1 MGCTKMSA
9 VNSEPWKFASLDE
22 LLAIARAME
31 QEAIDGYV
39 ALSRRMALLG
49 RLDLA
54 QVFDSL
60 VLEEK
65 GHLRQVQEW
74 REASGHPQSKL
85 EVDAPENLYDD
96 EGAGLVA
103 PELMSAYRAFSM
115 AVRNEERAFMFWTYV
130 SANAGSNEV
139 RQAAERMAREE
150 LGHVAELRRERR
162 KAFHVEKRTQ
172 DDVKTDLVSLEETLS
187 GQLETMAKEK
197 APGTLSDELRGHADE
212 ARARMASIIQGPF
225 EFRSTRRI
233 NFPAAADRALPLS
246 EFLLDRYL
254 DIADHATSEH
264 DADRARRFAAQLIP
278 CLRTVRS
285 VGG

>member
-1 MGCTKMSA
+1 MSK
-9 VNSEPWKFASLDE
+9 VNSEPWKFASLKE
-22 LLAIARAME
+22 LLAMAGAME

-39 ALSRRMALLG
+39 ALSRRMVDLG

-65 GHLRQVQEW
+65 GHLQQVQEW
-74 REASGHPQSKL
+74 RDASGPQQSKIT
-85 EVDAPENLYDD
+85 VDPPENLYDD

-103 PELMSAYRAFSM
+103 PELLSAYRAFSM

-130 SANAGSNEV
+130 SANAASNEV

-162 KAFHVEKRTQ
+162 KAFHVEKARTQ
-172 DDVKTDLVSLEETLS
+172 DDAETDLAALEETLS
-187 GQLETMAKEK
+187 GQLDIMAKEK
-197 APGTLSDELRGHADE
+197 APGTLSDELRRHADE
-212 ARARMASIIQGPF
+212 ARARMASIVQGPF
-225 EFRSTRRI
+225 EFRSPRGTY
-233 NFPAAADRALPLS
+233 FPAAADRALPLS

-254 DIADHATSEH
+254 DIADHATSEDDTH
-264 DADRARRFAAQLIP
+264 RARAFASQLIP
-278 CLRTVRS
+278 CLRAVRS
-285 VGG
+285 IGG

>member
-1 MGCTKMSA
+1 MSA

-39 ALSRRMALLG
+39 ALSRRMTLLG

-103 PELMSAYRAFSM
+103 PELMSAYRAFST

-130 SANAGSNEV
+130 SANAGSDEV

-150 LGHVAELRRERR
+150 LGHVAKLRRERR
-162 KAFHVEKRTQ
+162 KAFHVEKARTL
-172 DDVKTDLVSLEETLS
+172 DDAGTDLAALEETLS
-187 GQLETMAKEK
+187 GQLDIMAKEK

-212 ARARMASIIQGPF
+212 ARARRASIVQGPI
-225 EFRSTRRI
+225 ELGSARRMI
-233 NFPAAADRALPLS
+233 FPAAIDRASPLS

-254 DIADHATSEH
+254 DIADHATSED
-264 DADRARRFAAQLIP
+264 DAHRAHGFAAQLIA

-285 VGG
+285 VGR